1 MMGSLRDGSTNKW
14 KITDTQ
20 NANQYLLKGHW
31 KEEQALPLDTQ
42 EQALDLSMNIKLLA
56 FNVLISR
63 HISQANPQK
72 VA

>member
-1 MMGSLRDGSTNKW
+1 M
-14 KITDTQ
+14 
-20 NANQYLLKGHW
+20 LKGRR
-31 KEEQALPLDTQ
+31 KEEQVLYLPLDTQ

-63 HISQANPQK
+63 YISQANPQK